1 MNRTFPLAGL
11 LRVREVEEDR
21 AAGELA
27 RAQRDRAAADER
39 VEAVRAELQG
49 QDPRP
54 ANDAAWQA
62 MVAGRAA
69 LSALLSESI
78 AARQAA
84 EQQVRGREQDWTA
97 ARTRTRAVA
106 RLAER
111 HAERVTAA
119 ERKAEQAG
127 LDEIAARAA
136 QEEER

>member
-11 LRVREVEEDR
+11 LRVREVEEDL

-27 RAQRDRAAADER
+27 RAQRERAAAAER

-69 LSALLSESI
+69 LSALLSEGI

-84 EQQVRGREQDWTA
+84 EQQVRGREQEWSA
-97 ARTRTRAVA
+97 ARARTRAVE

-111 HAERVTAA
+111 HTDRVTAA

-127 LDEIAARAA
+127 LDEIAARGA

>member
-27 RAQRDRAAADER
+27 RAQRERAAADER
-39 VEAVRAELQG
+39 VEAVRAELQR

-78 AARQAA
+78 AAKQAA

-97 ARTRTRAVA
+97 ARARTRAVE

-111 HAERVTAA
+111 HADRVTAA

-127 LDEIAARAA
+127 LDEIAARGAH
-136 QEEER
+136 EEER

>member
-11 LRVREVEEDR
+11 LRVREVEEDL

-27 RAQRDRAAADER
+27 RAQRERTAAEER

-49 QDPRP
+49 QDLRP

-84 EQQVRGREQDWTA
+84 DQQVRGREQEWTA
-97 ARTRTRAVA
+97 ARARTRAVE

-111 HAERVTAA
+111 HTDRVSAA

-127 LDEIAARAA
+127 LDEIAARGAR
-136 QEEER
+136 EEER